1 MVADMLGRRFGSTL
15 AYTLQAAKRM
25 RGLAIITGGTRLSA
39 MGTRILM
46 LLLLAVIGLGLA
58 ACGAHRTDVYL
69 WPPADDVN
77 DP

>member
-1 MVADMLGRRFGSTL
+1 MIGRRFGLTL
-15 AYTLQAAKRM
+15 AYTARPAKRM

-39 MGTRILM
+39 MGTRISILLM
-46 LLLLAVIGLGLA
+46 LLVIGLGLA
-58 ACGAHRTDVYL
+58 ACGAHRTEVYL

>member
-1 MVADMLGRRFGSTL
+1 
-15 AYTLQAAKRM
+15 
-25 RGLAIITGGTRLSA
+25 LSA

>member
-1 MVADMLGRRFGSTL
+1 MKT
-15 AYTLQAAKRM
+15 Q
-25 RGLAIITGGTRLSA
+25 ITTQPKF
-39 MGTRILM
+39 I
-46 LLLLAVIGLGLA
+46 AVLIALGLA